1 MREGGLIETLYS
13 EGGLVETLYS
23 EGGREGRSRLFTVRE
38 GGLVETLLQ

>member
-1 MREGGLIETLYS
+1 MT